1 MDIRVR
7 RVLLVE
13 GGCNL
18 AVLVAKAVVGFS
30 TGSLA
35 LLGDAI
41 HSLADLANNV
51 VALVVVKL
59 AAEPPDREHPYGHQK
74 FETLA
79 VFGVATLLA
88 VLSFE
93 LFLRAIEPSD
103 REIVDTWWGLAVMA
117 AVLGVNIFLAI
128 WERRRARALSSEILN
143 ADAQHTFA
151 DVLTTILV
159 VAGWQLATRGFVW
172 LDRLFA
178 IFVSGVVMY
187 LAYGLFRRA
196 IPVLVDRIS
205 LEPET
210 VTNAVLPVAGVREVR
225 RVRSRWAGS
234 RSAVEVV
241 VTVAP
246 ELPTKESHE
255 IADAIEDVLKQRL
268 DVHDVTVHVEPDD
281 GKTETRS

>member
-1 MDIRVR
+1 MDARVR

-13 GGCNL
+13 GACNL
-18 AVLVAKAVVGFS
+18 AVLVAKASVGFA

-51 VALVVVKL
+51 VALFVVKI

-79 VFGVATLLA
+79 VFGLATLLV
-88 VLSFE
+88 VLALE
-93 LFLRAIEPSD
+93 IFLRAVEPSE
-103 REIVDTWWGLAVMA
+103 REVLETGWGLVVMTG
-117 AVLGVNIFLAI
+117 VLGVNTFLAL
-128 WERRRARALSSEILN
+128 WERRWAKRLSSEILN

-151 DVLTTILV
+151 DVMTTV
-159 VAGWQLATRGFVW
+159 VVIGGWQLAARGFAW
-172 LDRLFA
+172 LDR
-178 IFVSGVVMY
+178 VSAVLVSAFVMY

-205 LEPET
+205 LEPEVVADT
-210 VTNAVLPVAGVREVR
+210 VLPVEGVREVR

-241 VTVAP
+241 VSVAP
-246 ELPTKESHE
+246 DLPTVESHE
-255 IADAIEDVLKQRL
+255 IADAIEEVLKDRL
-268 DVHDVTVHVEPDD
+268 DVDDVTVHIEPDERLQRD
-281 GKTETRS
+281 